1 MNYNLRSGEGQIKE
15 TILLLTVFPTL
26 FIFVTEERIRQAFEK
41 KKPLFKTWKLLILP
55 KKIKVGNPDK
65 GTKGSIVKNFSEEF
79 FRWGNM

>member
-41 KKPLFKTWKLLILP
+41 KATF
-55 KKIKVGNPDK
+55 
-65 GTKGSIVKNFSEEF
+65 
-79 FRWGNM
+79 